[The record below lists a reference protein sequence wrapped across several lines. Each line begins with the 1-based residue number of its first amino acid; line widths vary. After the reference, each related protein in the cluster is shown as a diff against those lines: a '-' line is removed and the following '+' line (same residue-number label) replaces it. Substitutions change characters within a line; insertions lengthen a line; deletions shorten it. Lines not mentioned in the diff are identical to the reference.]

1 MNSFDALAQKAK
13 LDALRGRFN
22 QQTKNQSNQ
31 SEKALFKA
39 RLNQPQIL
47 RIVPIP
53 DGDIPI
59 QELKFYYNTGV
70 TEKVGSREYKI
81 SVLSPSSYGESDP
94 LEMFEEMLTSEN
106 SEEYKNLNLDIKSK
120 ILYQLKCSSKF
131 FLPVIVRGQ
140 EASGVKYWGV
150 TEKLLQSLLDNIE
163 KDGHLIY
170 DPINGRDIKV
180 WIEDMGTYKQTKFEL
195 GKLSSLGS
203 EDVVKQYMTN
213 QPELISQFT
222 KKSFNELKEIIG
234 KVLEP
239 YTDTTSQPEPSEET
253 GMDYTSVHKAA
264 PTEQTQPPVA
274 AADPVAAEPVKTE
287 EDPFGD
293 LPF

>member
-1 MNSFDALAQKAK
+1 MNSFDASAQKAK
-13 LDALRGRFN
+13 LDALRGRFS
-22 QQTKNQSNQ
+22 QQTRNQSNQ

-47 RIVPIP
+47 RIVPMP

-70 TEKVGSREYKI
+70 TEKVGDREYKI
-81 SVLSPSSYGESDP
+81 SVLSPSSYEESDP
-94 LEMFEEMLTSEN
+94 LEMFVEMFTSEN
-106 SEEYKNLNLDIKSK
+106 SDEYKNLNPEIKNK
-120 ILYQLKCSSKF
+120 ILYQLRSSSKF
-131 FLPVIVRGQ
+131 FLPVVVRGQ
-140 EASGVKYWGV
+140 EAQGVKYWGV

-170 DPINGRDIKV
+170 DPTNGRDIKV

-195 GKLSSLGS
+195 GNTSALGS
-203 EDVVKQYMTN
+203 EAAVKQYTTN
-213 QPELISQFT
+213 QPALIDQFT

-234 KVLEP
+234 KILAP
-239 YTDTTSQPEPSEET
+239 YTDTTSQPEPEEQT
-253 GMDYTSVHKAA
+253 GRDYTAVHQSAPAVEATEEVKEEVKA
-264 PTEQTQPPVA
+264 
-274 AADPVAAEPVKTE
+274 E

>member
-1 MNSFDALAQKAK
+1 MNSFDASAQKAK
-13 LDALRGRFN
+13 LDALRGRFS
-22 QQTKNQSNQ
+22 QQTRNQSNQ

-47 RIVPIP
+47 RIVPMP
-53 DGDIPI
+53 DGEIPI

-70 TEKVGSREYKI
+70 TERVGDREYKI
-81 SVLSPSSYGESDP
+81 SVLSPSSYEESDP
-94 LEMFEEMLTSEN
+94 LEMFVEMFTSEN
-106 SEEYKNLNLDIKSK
+106 SEEYKNLNPEIKNK
-120 ILYQLKCSSKF
+120 ILYQLRSSSKF
-131 FLPVIVRGQ
+131 FLPVVVRGQ
-140 EASGVKYWGV
+140 EAQGVKYWGV

-170 DPINGRDIKV
+170 DPVNGRDIKV

-195 GKLSSLGS
+195 GNTSALGS
-203 EDVVKQYMTN
+203 EAAVKQYTTN
-213 QPELISQFT
+213 QPVLIDQFT

-234 KVLEP
+234 KILAP
-239 YTDTTSQPEPSEET
+239 YTDTSSQPEPAEQT
-253 GMDYTSVHKAA
+253 GRDYTAVHQSA
-264 PTEQTQPPVA
+264 PAVETTEEVKEE
-274 AADPVAAEPVKTE
+274 VIEEVKTE